1 MRDQKG
7 ANPTTRA
14 ATSSPGTIGTKEELG
29 SFHFRFAL
37 NEARY
42 WSYFRQKFS
51 MNTKQLFDL
60 TGRVAIV
67 TGGSVGLGRQMAEG
81 LAEMGTNLVLCA
93 RKKERCE
100 QAAEELK
107 QLGVKTL
114 ALTCDVKNPDQIR
127 SVVEETISQFG
138 RIDILINNAGT
149 SWGAPVEEMRLEQW
163 NKVIET
169 NLTGTF
175 LFSQAVGR
183 VMVPQRRGK
192 ILNIASVAGLRGAP
206 PEFQAI
212 GYHASKGGVIAFTKD
227 LACKWGI
234 HNIQVNAIA
243 PGWFPTNMSQV
254 VIERNKDAFLGKIPL
269 RRFGNEHDLKGAAV
283 YLSSDASDYVTGHV
297 LVVDGGQTA

>member
-1 MRDQKG
+1 
-7 ANPTTRA
+7 
-14 ATSSPGTIGTKEELG
+14 
-29 SFHFRFAL
+29 
-37 NEARY
+37 
-42 WSYFRQKFS
+42 

-67 TGGSVGLGRQMAEG
+67 SGGSIGLGRQMAEG
-81 LAEMGTNLVLCA
+81 LAEMGANLVLCA

-107 QLGVKTL
+107 GLGVKTL
-114 ALTCDVKNPDQIR
+114 ALACDVKNPDSIQA
-127 SVVEETISQFG
+127 VVDATVAQFG
-138 RIDILINNAGT
+138 RLDILINNAGT
-149 SWGAPVEEMRLEQW
+149 SWGAPVEEMRLEHW

-175 LFSQAVGR
+175 LFSQAAGK
-183 VMVPQRRGK
+183 VMTSQRRGK
-192 ILNIASVAGLRGAP
+192 IINIASVAGLRGSSP
-206 PEFQAI
+206 QFSAI
-212 GYHASKGGVIAFTKD
+212 GYSASKGGVIIFTKD

-254 VIERNKDAFLGKIPL
+254 LIERNKEGLLKNIPL
-269 RRFGNEHDLKGAAV
+269 GRVGGEHDLKGAAV
-283 YLSSDASDYVTGHV
+283 FLASDASDYVSGHV

>member
-1 MRDQKG
+1 
-7 ANPTTRA
+7 
-14 ATSSPGTIGTKEELG
+14 
-29 SFHFRFAL
+29 
-37 NEARY
+37 
-42 WSYFRQKFS
+42 
-51 MNTKQLFDL
+51 MNTKQLLDL
-60 TGRVAIV
+60 SGRVAII
-67 TGGSVGLGRQMAEG
+67 TGGSIGLGRQMAEG
-81 LAEMGTNLVLCA
+81 LAEMGANLVLCA
-93 RKKERCE
+93 RKLERCE
-100 QAAEELK
+100 QAAEELR
-107 QLGVKTL
+107 QLGVKTI
-114 ALTCDVKNPDQIR
+114 ALGCDVKNPEQVQA
-127 SVVEETISQFG
+127 VVNATVSQFG

-149 SWGAPVEEMRLEQW
+149 SWGAPVEEMKLEHW

-175 LFSQAVGR
+175 LFSQAAGK
-183 VMVPQRRGK
+183 VMVPQHKGK

-243 PGWFPTNMSQV
+243 PGWFPTNMSQL
-254 VIERNKDAFLGKIPL
+254 VIERNKEAFLSKIPL

-283 YLSSDASDYVTGHV
+283 FLASDASDYVTGHV

>member
-1 MRDQKG
+1 
-7 ANPTTRA
+7 
-14 ATSSPGTIGTKEELG
+14 
-29 SFHFRFAL
+29 
-37 NEARY
+37 
-42 WSYFRQKFS
+42 
-51 MNTKQLFDL
+51 MNTKSLFDL
-60 TGRVAIV
+60 SGRVAIV
-67 TGGSVGLGRQMAEG
+67 TGGSIGLGRQMAEG
-81 LAEMGTNLVLCA
+81 LAEMGANLVLCA

-114 ALTCDVKNPDQIR
+114 ALACDVKNSENVR
-127 SVVEETISQFG
+127 SVVQETVSHFG

-149 SWGAPVEEMRLEQW
+149 AWGAPIEDMKLEHW
-163 NKVIET
+163 NKVMET

-175 LFSQAVGR
+175 LFSQAVGKH
-183 VMVPQRRGK
+183 MVPQRRGK
-192 ILNIASVAGLRGAP
+192 IINIASVAGMRGAP

-243 PGWFPTNMSQV
+243 PGWFPTHMSEV
-254 VIERNKDAFLGKIPL
+254 MIERNRETFLKKIPL
-269 RRFGNEHDLKGAAV
+269 GRFGNEHDLKGAAV
-283 YLSSDASDYVTGHV
+283 FLASDASNFVTGHV